1 MDVIAI
7 RSELK
12 RLKDTAKKK
21 QKRKAAGAFT
31 RYNLQVA
38 ACIAVILGF
47 DFQAATEWL
56 LSRKRRGTKAEN
68 GLDPSAAQQSLEDYV
83 LSVPDDEIA
92 MWTDPSASP
101 LPACVLKTSVK
112 WSEGYKLKNWAR
124 RVNVENGTPIRSE
137 LMASHFNESLASNEL
152 SGFGKEVHSSPAF
165 IKIWCHRWRLRHG
178 AKYGFL
184 RASEHIALEDK
195 REQASTG
202 VSTSALPPDAF
213 TAPEHPGL
221 VLYPSGGPYH
231 QYTVLSS
238 ILKQWGIWLPKKL
251 NLQGFGL
258 PPPLPGLRF
267 APQKR
272 VQKWVQNCGAKMDR
286 SSGTNWTSGPIFS
299 EKKRFPQVPIFGT

>member
-1 MDVIAI
+1 MDVISI

-12 RLKDTAKKK
+12 RLKDKAKKT

-68 GLDPSAAQQSLEDYV
+68 GIDPSAAQQTLEEYV
-83 LSVPDDEIA
+83 LSVPDDDIT
-92 MWTDPSASP
+92 MWTDPSTSP
-101 LPACVLKTSVK
+101 LPASVLKTSVK

-152 SGFGKEVHSSPAF
+152 SGFGKEVHSSSAF

-184 RASEHIALEDK
+184 RTSEHIALEDK
-195 REQASTG
+195 REQALTG
-202 VSTSALPPDAF
+202 VSTSTPSTPDAF
-213 TAPEHPGL
+213 TVPGHPGL
-221 VLYPSGGPYH
+221 VLYPSGNPYH

-238 ILKQWGIWLPKKL
+238 IFKQWWIWLPKGS
-251 NLQGFGL
+251 N
-258 PPPLPGLRF
+258 
-267 APQKR
+267 
-272 VQKWVQNCGAKMDR
+272 
-286 SSGTNWTSGPIFS
+286 
-299 EKKRFPQVPIFGT
+299 

>member
-12 RLKDTAKKK
+12 RLKDKAKKT

-68 GLDPSAAQQSLEDYV
+68 GIDPSAAQQTLEEYV
-83 LSVPDDEIA
+83 LSVPDDDIT

-101 LPACVLKTSVK
+101 LPATVLKTSVK

-152 SGFGKEVHSSPAF
+152 SGFGKEVHSSSAS
-165 IKIWCHRWRLRHG
+165 IKDWCHRWRLRHG

-184 RASEHIALEDK
+184 RTSEHIALEDK
-195 REQASTG
+195 REQALTG
-202 VSTSALPPDAF
+202 VSTSLLHPQMPLLFLSTPASCCTLPVARTTSTRSP
-213 TAPEHPGL
+213 
-221 VLYPSGGPYH
+221 VRSSNSG
-231 QYTVLSS
+231 
-238 ILKQWGIWLPKKL
+238 
-251 NLQGFGL
+251 GFGL
-258 PPPLPGLRF
+258 
-267 APQKR
+267 QK
-272 VQKWVQNCGAKMDR
+272 G
-286 SSGTNWTSGPIFS
+286 
-299 EKKRFPQVPIFGT
+299 